1 MSAYAWRGGVVST
14 YGVATIPAMV
24 GMFCLLPDDQSR
36 VVVPG
41 SPPPS
46 TCLPVVVD
54 VGAANLSRLSEF
66 EATTDRL
73 DYAAAVVETEAEH
86 HRHDDVSREI
96 VRGLC
101 LNKTEGWSVLAGLG
115 KCDSTEVR
123 RRLLATAGIEETHVT
138 RDRSDLVASLEGW
151 PGATATRTAGY
162 GGVPLRDCGPAALRT
177 RLLQVTRQRRML
189 VHLHEH
195 KWVLRRLCS
204 WNDRPVPMPD
214 LVCGND
220 ASIRVALGFGSSLR
234 RLALFGSHLVHLGLV
249 PSPIDSASH
258 VGALLRAAANVMHL
272 NAPDPTQPLDLADTA
287 GMTQRWPVASIVARE
302 LDALLGRNGRAT
314 TIISSG
320 GRVLAPSG
328 LRTYAVPAGPVLVY
342 ETSDPIPLARR
353 REVRALLGNVARV
366 CEYSAA
372 HASELRGLVSIGV
385 TLGPADRAGTGPIRL
400 TGMELTSLDTAALV
414 G

>member
-14 YGVATIPAMV
+14 YGVATIPAMR
-24 GMFCLLPDDQSR
+24 GMFCLLPGDQSC

-41 SPPPS
+41 TPPPS
-46 TCLPVVVD
+46 TCLPIIVD
-54 VGAANLSRLSEF
+54 VGAGNLSRLSEF
-66 EATTDRL
+66 GVINDRL
-73 DYAAAVVETEAEH
+73 DCAAALVSTEAVH

-101 LNKTEGWSVLAGLG
+101 LNKTEGWAVLAGLG
-115 KCDSTEVR
+115 KCDSAETR
-123 RRLLATAGIEETHVT
+123 RSLLATAGIKETHVT
-138 RDRSDLVASLEGW
+138 RDRSDLVADLTGW
-151 PGATATRTAGY
+151 PGAAATRTAGY
-162 GGVPLRDCGPAALRT
+162 GGVPLRDCGSGALRT
-177 RLLQVTRQRRML
+177 RLLRVTRNRRL
-189 VHLHEH
+189 LAHLHEH

-287 GMTQRWPVASIVARE
+287 GMTQRWPAASAVVRE
-302 LDALLGRNGRAT
+302 LHALLGRTGRAT
-314 TIISSG
+314 TIISGG
-320 GRVLAPSG
+320 GRVLAPMG

-342 ETSDPIPLARR
+342 ETHDPIPLARR
-353 REVRALLGNVARV
+353 REVRALLGNLARILGL
-366 CEYSAA
+366 SAA
-372 HASELRGLVSIGV
+372 HASELRGPVSVGV
-385 TLGPADRAGTGPIRL
+385 TLGPADRVDAGVVRL
-400 TGMELTSLDTAALV
+400 TGLTTLDAALRI